1 MASSM
6 NGLSVGDS
14 VAEDIIVSPVR
25 LEIASC
31 FRYSYLHSPYI
42 LSCTLSI
49 KVDMHE
55 KLQLLMVTRWQH
67 NILYFFGG
75 VFNFSCDLR
84 KLIINFICK
93 SK

>member
-25 LEIASC
+25 LENASC
-31 FRYSYLHSPYI
+31 FRYPYLHSPYI
-42 LSCTLSI
+42 LSHTLSI

-55 KLQLLMVTRWQH
+55 NLQLIMVTRWQH
-67 NILYFFGG
+67 NMLYFFGG
-75 VFNFSCDLR
+75 FFNFSCNFR
-84 KLIINFICK
+84 KLIFNFICK
-93 SK
+93 RR